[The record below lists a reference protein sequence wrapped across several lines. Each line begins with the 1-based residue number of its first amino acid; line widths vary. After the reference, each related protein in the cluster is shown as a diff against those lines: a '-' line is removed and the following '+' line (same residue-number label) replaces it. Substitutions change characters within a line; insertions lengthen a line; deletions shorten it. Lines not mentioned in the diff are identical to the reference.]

1 MAKQVKTKELR
12 FVYYVE
18 FLVIPQKI
26 IHYFIVQACS
36 NNIEVQFEMDNLNY
50 EGLWCFH
57 YLYFTDETELVVG
70 LECPNQLQTKIFQ
83 SDLNCF
89 QDLILIHGQNTQ
101 MLKGSTKKNLMLNT
115 YPGKV
120 KLYQI
125 TNILLLTEYK
135 DDFFQGINEKLSIN
149 PLISYLKYSPFIK
162 NNIISQFY
170 YNRSYDI
177 KFWSKI
183 NIKEVNQQ
191 QIGIL
196 KIKPHNFQQNL
207 NIFLLNY
214 IKDQEQ
220 WSYSIEY
227 YTYNY
232 PFVRN
237 ENLIKTFLKSFTQN
251 IEVELITQWHL
262 IEITYVL
269 NILVFKLT
277 SFMTNQKYN
286 IEFKE
291 IYQFSDILL
300 EFQFGASDSQ
310 KVSYEGEIAQFNYF
324 NYISPINQMN
334 ELGRQQNCHYSCQNC
349 WGPFNNQCLS
359 CLDSDNR
366 IYDQKTNSCQC
377 KLWYVEDN
385 QSKCYG
391 SADMNLKQTFN
402 YLPDNNQYE
411 SEDTEIICAFG
422 YFKYKES
429 CIQWYQLLMQLSPS
443 ASQKGMLNCLECIQN
458 PDLWVYKGSC
468 QEQYH
473 QFQGSQNNVYY
484 STLNEKAQTTQ
495 FFVVNEEVVGCDGCD
510 RCTDQDIQERYIDCI
525 LYPDKHLDQ
534 DVYITCY
541 FGVYQQDVK
550 KCLEVQQESHN
561 GKSQCSKTC
570 GYCLFKQC
578 LYCKDSQRYFMDV
591 QGICRTCDLTNC
603 KYCFQYNIF
612 DKNQVS
618 IQLEDISYNLE
629 DYVIACSLCFPGYI
643 FNFSINQ
650 CVEYTTSNQCVNG
663 FISEENQFV
672 CTSTLLSK
680 DEIQR
685 NIAIQF
691 INCQHYYS
699 NCLKCLQDFNGNIQC
714 VECVYGYFLNFLNG
728 ICQQCSAQFE
738 HSEVCVMTT
747 SQQDNWKYQVQSF
760 YINFKPNKIPILIQG
775 IYYIQWYDIL
785 KCADGYI
792 KFGMTCNK
800 LINQDCLQYDTPSSI
815 CITCENSSDVNPILS
830 YFDNQCQQCP
840 YPCQI
845 CQPISLD
852 QIQTINPYFIVNE
865 QSIKQTYF
873 CVFNYKED
881 LTYIESHTGQTK
893 GKDSS
898 KRRYKLQLEPET
910 FTTLQNP
917 IKQVD
922 DLTNYLQKVK
932 PDLYIYKY
940 NSQSNSSPINHREQV
955 FSLKNQTFLYD
966 GYNDSLHQKQFEIAN
981 QSTVNIQ
988 NLRIF
993 YQSNIFFVHSTF
1005 GVSIFFRNIS
1015 ISNLELEKTIFSIEQ
1030 ATNVYIN
1037 TILLSNVTLLN
1048 SHLFSFK
1055 HYQRQSTQ
1063 NIYIHIENII
1073 LVDSNLTNSSIIS
1086 FYTLTDSEFAFLK
1099 LNQIT
1104 VINTYLLN
1112 SSIITIDSIT
1122 FNSYYSAERIIFK
1135 NSTIQKCI
1143 LFRIPISK
1151 TVFISKFDII
1161 ECKISNS
1168 IFIKI
1173 VSSFSIQNIII
1184 DNSAFVKSNLIIYTQ
1199 QFVKNGYS
1207 HSISNLTLNA
1217 LDFCGGDFISI
1228 KNDKDQK
1235 GFIKLQNLEIKNI
1248 SSSCQNACNTS
1259 QCLFTYSS
1267 HTIVIENVQIK
1278 NIHAQWYFCL
1288 QKFTQIT
1295 INNLIIQGNN
1305 LFTYSLMW
1313 SQIKQLKSSINTR
1326 VQSCGVF
1333 YIQDFV
1339 NIKVNNVQIKN
1350 HFIVNSAL
1358 ILLISKGQAL
1368 NNQKININ
1376 SLQLHNNYLIK
1387 TESTQFA
1394 SLLYIYSEYFCETV
1408 INESSFKNNLIIHF
1422 LEDYSFISPGLIY
1435 IQVCQQNIYMDNNI
1449 IYQNTILNTTNS
1461 LIYLNSNQVKIKEI
1475 KVQNINYDPNQLN
1488 QDIYSK
1494 SIGGVIYAKTE
1505 LFVIDNSVFQNL
1517 YGYQASCLFL
1527 ELIRLGNVDM
1537 NNIYIENAI
1546 SWSNEQDY
1554 AVGGCL
1560 GVNSINSKLNLNL
1573 NRIKIYNCKSK
1584 NQNGFLY
1591 LISSTI
1597 SNDVVFDNI
1606 IFTNVFSQSK
1616 VMFEFD
1622 FSGNNQLNNVK
1633 LSNIIINL
1641 DETLHQQSFGK
1652 ILEQTNQTRNGIISI
1667 FNSNIQI
1674 KNLYF
1679 EGIATQKILNLQFS
1693 NSILLSNLYLNQ
1705 VNAKSDELITIS
1717 NRGLILSENS
1727 FLKEILKIAITNIT
1741 IYRSSFS
1748 GRSIDNFVSNA
1759 FLSII
1764 IANIYQ
1770 NQKIKLFLTKI
1781 YLIQNQCETCQQ
1793 GLIYIQLDQNV
1804 EKCKISDFV
1813 LYDNNCGQSNCLFV
1827 NQSVNLEMRT
1837 SMLIQNIGKSNG
1849 TMKLDID
1856 SFAGKNLLYLNN
1868 IGTFGGGLYY
1878 KSTNELTNLKNIQFI
1893 NNSAELGGA
1902 VYIENTRIS
1911 PVTLSKIFFID
1922 NMARNLISNV
1932 REQPSHLQL
1941 SLFGQKIMTIRDI
1954 NSGQPNFTK
1963 YDIDNFIQIPSG
1975 QKIGNYELQISNE
1988 VTLNKFY
1995 NIQLKILPIN
2005 TLNEV
2010 QIENENAVCMLD
2022 LSNQMNKDNIVI
2034 YKDIQQQEQIAYNIS
2049 SQSFDLSNHSIVLDP
2064 YSKEIEFQRFKVKC
2078 DCIRNMNY
2086 TFQFNAKSFT
2096 CKMGEYYFE
2105 SQCLLCDYKKG
2116 FYSVELKAQNCQK
2129 VDPKLIKSNTI
2140 NTIELY
2146 PGYWRPNIR
2155 SHYISKCQSKINNCL
2170 GGWQTGDISCQDG
2183 SIGALCEECDIYNF
2197 RGFGQYFKNKNIQCE
2212 ICSEQAWEILF
2223 SLFINSIAIVSI
2235 YLTVI
2240 SVNSVFKSFK
2250 LLKQTT
2256 KYYKIIFCSN
2266 LGNSN
2271 SDLLDQSAALI
2282 KMIVNYC
2289 QILVSIKSFQSD
2301 LYFNIID
2308 ILMPISNPIGSSTF
2322 SFQCYIT
2329 SSSSIQIIYLTQIMY
2344 LMLPAIYYLF
2354 FLTSYL
2360 ILVIGHKMILSSTIY
2375 FTALIYLFFYTQPN
2389 IIKQFGGLIA
2399 YRTISMIDYININTS
2414 YLYYTQ
2420 EHQNWVRF
2428 FIGPVLVIFGGII
2441 PLVLLAILYRFR
2453 KYFHFERTRKI
2464 WGYLFNDYK
2473 ENSYY
2478 WEIIKI
2484 FQREVIML
2492 SLIINEERVIL
2503 KSVIT
2508 LLVLILYFFSFLY
2521 FQPYNLQAL
2530 NRFEQE
2536 SILLCGI
2543 IIILSSLHYQSTLA
2557 EQGNLD
2563 IPLQILQIIF
2573 SLYFIYTI
2581 IKKVVL
2587 VYYTKYDERLD
2598 SIRKQILQ
2606 KYPQIKY
2613 MCPGL
2618 KTILVLRSERKKI
2631 ALSRFQLIKKAL
2643 IQKRINTKS
2652 RMIHSTKVS
2661 QPSPLSV
2668 EIW

>member
-1 MAKQVKTKELR
+1 MGKQVNTKELR

-18 FLVIPQKI
+18 FLVISQKI
-26 IHYFIVQACS
+26 VHYFIVQACS
-36 NNIEVQFEMDNLNY
+36 NYIEVQLEMDNLNY
-50 EGLWCFH
+50 EGKWCFH

-70 LECPNQLQTKIFQ
+70 VECENQLETKTFQ
-83 SDLNCF
+83 SDRNCF

-101 MLKGSTKKNLMLNT
+101 MLKASTEQNLMLIN

-120 KLYQI
+120 KLYQL

-135 DDFFQGINEKLSIN
+135 EDFLLGINEKLSFN
-149 PLISYLKYSPFIK
+149 PLISYLQYSSFNK

-191 QIGIL
+191 QISIL

-207 NIFLLNY
+207 NIFLLTY
-214 IKDQEQ
+214 IKNQEQ

-232 PFVRN
+232 PYVYN
-237 ENLIKTFLKSFTQN
+237 ENLINTFKKSFAQN
-251 IEVELITQWHL
+251 IEEELITQWHL
-262 IEITYVL
+262 IEITYVM

-277 SFMTNQKYN
+277 SFMSNLKYN
-286 IEFKE
+286 LKFQE

-300 EFQFGASDSQ
+300 EFQFGFSDTQ
-310 KVSYEGEIAQFNYF
+310 KINYEGEIAQFNYF
-324 NYISPINQMN
+324 NFLSPINQMN
-334 ELGRQQNCHYSCQNC
+334 DLERQQNCHHSCFNC
-349 WGPFNNQCLS
+349 WGPFNNHCLS
-359 CLDSDNR
+359 CLESDNR

-402 YLPDNNQYE
+402 YLPDNNIYE
-411 SEDTEIICAFG
+411 SEDSEVICAIG
-422 YFKYKES
+422 YFKYKDT
-429 CIQWYQLLMQLSPS
+429 CIQCPS
-443 ASQKGMLNCLECIQN
+443 ASQKGMLNCLACIQD
-458 PDLWVYKGSC
+458 PDQWIYKGIC
-468 QEQYH
+468 EEQYL
-473 QFQGSQNNVYY
+473 QFKGSQNNVYY
-484 STLNEKAQTTQ
+484 STLNEKVQTTQ

-510 RCTDQDIQERYIDCI
+510 RCTDQDIYERYIDCI

-541 FGVYQQDVK
+541 FGVFQKDVK
-550 KCLEVQQESHN
+550 KCLEVQQENHN
-561 GKSQCSKTC
+561 GKSQCSTTC

-578 LYCKDSQRYFMDV
+578 LYCKDSQKYFMDV
-591 QGICRTCDLTNC
+591 QNNCRTCDLQNC

-618 IQLEDISYNLE
+618 VQLEDITQNQE
-629 DYVIACSLCFPGYI
+629 DYVVACSLCFPGYI
-643 FNFSINQ
+643 FDFSINQ
-650 CVEYTTSNQCVNG
+650 CVEYTPSNQCVNG
-663 FISEENQFV
+663 FISEENQFL

-685 NIAIQF
+685 DIAIQF
-691 INCQHYYS
+691 NNCQHYYS
-699 NCLKCLQDFNGNIQC
+699 NCSKCLQDFNGNIQC

-728 ICQQCSAQFE
+728 ICQQCSAHFE

-747 SQQDNWKYQVQSF
+747 SQYDDWKYQVQSF

-775 IYYIQWYDIL
+775 IYYIQWYEIL
-785 KCADGYI
+785 KCADGYLQI
-792 KFGMTCNK
+792 GMTCNQLSK
-800 LINQDCLQYDTPSSI
+800 QDCLQYDIPSQI
-815 CITCENSSDVNPILS
+815 CITCKTSSDVNPILS
-830 YFDNQCQQCP
+830 YFNNQCQQCP
-840 YPCQI
+840 YPCQV
-845 CQPISLD
+845 CQKISLD
-852 QIQTINPYFIVNE
+852 QIQAINPYFIVNE
-865 QSIKQTYF
+865 KSIKQTYF
-873 CVFNYKED
+873 CVFNYNED
-881 LTYIESHTGQTK
+881 YTYIESHTGQIK
-893 GKDSS
+893 GRDSS
-898 KRRYKLQLEPET
+898 KRRYNLQLEPES
-910 FTTLQNP
+910 FPTLQNP
-917 IKQVD
+917 NKQFD
-922 DLTNYLQKVK
+922 DLNNYLQKVK
-932 PDLYIYKY
+932 PDLYIYKF
-940 NSQSNSSPINHREQV
+940 NSQCDSHPINYREQI
-955 FSLKNQTFLYD
+955 FSLRNQTFLYN
-966 GYNDSLHQKQFEIAN
+966 GYNDSQHEKEFEIVN

-993 YQSNIFFVHSTF
+993 YQSNTFFIHSTF
-1005 GVSIFFRNIS
+1005 GVSIFFSNIS
-1015 ISNLELEKTIFSIEQ
+1015 ISNLELKKTIFQIEQ

-1037 TILLSNVTLLN
+1037 TILLSNITLLN
-1048 SHLFSFK
+1048 SHLFSFN
-1055 HYQRQSTQ
+1055 HYQSQSTKKL
-1063 NIYIHIENII
+1063 YIHIDNII

-1086 FYTLTDSEFAFLK
+1086 FNTLSDSEFASQTV
-1099 LNQIT
+1099 NQIT
-1104 VINTYLLN
+1104 VINTYFQN

-1122 FNSYYSAERIIFK
+1122 FNSYYSAERITFE
-1135 NSTIQKCI
+1135 NSTILKSA
-1143 LFRIPISK
+1143 LFKIPISK
-1151 TVFISKFDII
+1151 IVFISKLDIV
-1161 ECKISNS
+1161 ECKISDS
-1168 IFIKI
+1168 IVIS
-1173 VSSFSIQNIII
+1173 VASSFSIQNVTIH
-1184 DNSAFVKSNLIIYTQ
+1184 NSAFVKSSLIIFNQ
-1199 QFVKNGYS
+1199 QFAKNGFN
-1207 HSISNLTLNA
+1207 HSISNLTLNT

-1228 KNDKDQK
+1228 KNDKDQQ
-1235 GFIKLQNLEIKNI
+1235 GFIKLQDLEVKNI
-1248 SSSCQNACNTS
+1248 SSSCQNSCNTS
-1259 QCLFTYSS
+1259 QCIFTYSS
-1267 HTIVIENVQIK
+1267 HTILIENVQIK
-1278 NIHAQWYFCL
+1278 NIYALQYFCL
-1288 QKFTQIT
+1288 QKFTKIT
-1295 INNLIIQGNN
+1295 INNSIIQGNN
-1305 LFTYSLMW
+1305 LFSNSLMP
-1313 SQIKQLKSSINTR
+1313 SQIKQLKTSINTR
-1326 VQSCGVF
+1326 LQSCGVF

-1339 NIKVNNVQIKN
+1339 TIEFNNVQIEK
-1350 HFIVNSAL
+1350 HFILNSAL
-1358 ILLISKGQAL
+1358 ILLISKGQAQ

-1376 SLQLHNNYLIK
+1376 SLQLYNNYLIK

-1408 INESSFKNNLIIHF
+1408 INQSSFKNNLILHF

-1435 IQVCQQNIYMDNNI
+1435 IEVYQQNIYMDGNI

-1461 LIYLNSNQVKIKEI
+1461 LIYLNSNQVKIKEMR
-1475 KVQNINYDPNQLN
+1475 VQYINYDPNQYN

-1517 YGYQASCLFL
+1517 YAYQASCFFL
-1527 ELIRLGNVDM
+1527 ELTRLGNVDLS
-1537 NNIYIENAI
+1537 NIYIENAT
-1546 SWSNEQDY
+1546 SWSKQQDY
-1554 AVGGCL
+1554 AIGGCL

-1573 NRIKIYNCKSK
+1573 NSIKIKNCKSK

-1591 LISSTI
+1591 LIPSTI
-1597 SNDVVFDNI
+1597 SNDVVLDDI

-1616 VMFEFD
+1616 ILFEFD
-1622 FSGNNQLNNVK
+1622 FQGNTKLNNVK

-1641 DETLHQQSFGK
+1641 DEIQYYQSFGK

-1679 EGIATQKILNLQFS
+1679 EGIATQKILTLQFS
-1693 NSILLSNLYLNQ
+1693 NAILLSNLYFNQ
-1705 VNAKSDELITIS
+1705 VNAFSDELIAIS

-1727 FLKEILKIAITNIT
+1727 FLKEILNIAITNIT
-1741 IYRSSFS
+1741 IYKSQFS
-1748 GRSIDNFVSNA
+1748 EKNIDNFVSNS

-1770 NQKIKLFLTKI
+1770 NQKVKLFLTKI
-1781 YLIQNQCETCQQ
+1781 YLIENQCQTCLQ
-1793 GLIYIQLDQNV
+1793 GLIYIQLEQNV
-1804 EKCKISDFV
+1804 KKCQISEFV
-1813 LYDNNCGQSNCLFV
+1813 LYDNYCGESNCLFV

-1837 SMLIQNIGKSNG
+1837 SMLIQNIGKTNG
-1849 TMKLDID
+1849 TMNLQID
-1856 SFAGKNLLYLNN
+1856 QFAGKNLLYLNN

-1878 KSTNELTNLKNIQFI
+1878 KSSNELTNLKNIQFI
-1893 NNSAELGGA
+1893 NNSADSGGA
-1902 VYIENTRIS
+1902 MYIEDTRIS
-1911 PVTLSKIFFID
+1911 PFTLSNLFFID
-1922 NMARNLISNV
+1922 NMANNLISNV

-1941 SLFGQKIMTIRDI
+1941 SLFGLKIMTIRDV
-1954 NSGQPNFTK
+1954 NLGQPNLTK

-1975 QKIGNYELQISNE
+1975 QKIGNYEFQISNQ
-1988 VTLNKFY
+1988 VILNKFY
-1995 NIQLKILPIN
+1995 NIKLKILPIN

-2010 QIENENAVCMLD
+2010 QIEKEDALCILD
-2022 LSNQMNKDNIVI
+2022 LSDQINKDNIIIHKVI
-2034 YKDIQQQEQIAYNIS
+2034 QEVQQIAYNTS

-2064 YSKEIEFQRFKVKC
+2064 YSKEILFQKFKVKC
-2078 DCIRNMNY
+2078 DCIRNRNY

-2116 FYSVELKAQNCQK
+2116 FYSVEVRAQNCQK

-2140 NTIELY
+2140 NNIELY

-2155 SHYISKCQSKINNCL
+2155 SHYISKCQNKVNNCL
-2170 GGWQTGDISCQDG
+2170 GGWQTGDISCKDG

-2197 RGFGQYFKNKNIQCE
+2197 RGFGQYFKNKNFQCE
-2212 ICSEQAWEILF
+2212 ICSEYAGEILF

-2256 KYYKIIFCSN
+2256 KYYKIIFCCN
-2266 LGNSN
+2266 
-2271 SDLLDQSAALI
+2271 LDQSAALI

-2301 LYFNIID
+2301 LYFNFID

-2322 SFQCYIT
+2322 SFQCYFA
-2329 SSSSIQIIYLTQIMY
+2329 SSSNIKIIYLMQITY
-2344 LMLPAIYYLF
+2344 LILPAIYYLF

-2414 YLYYTQ
+2414 FLYYTQ

-2428 FIGPVLVIFGGII
+2428 FIGPVLLIFGGII

-2453 KYFHFERTRKI
+2453 KYFHVERTRKI

-2503 KSVIT
+2503 KSVLT

-2543 IIILSSLHYQSTLA
+2543 IIILSSLHFQSTLT

-2563 IPLQILQIIF
+2563 IALQILQIIF

-2581 IKKVVL
+2581 VKKVVL

-2598 SIRKQILQ
+2598 SIRMKILQ

-2618 KTILVLRSERKKI
+2618 KNILVLRSERKKI

-2643 IQKRINTKS
+2643 IQKRINKKQK
-2652 RMIHSTKVS
+2652 MIHCKQVS
-2661 QPSPLSV
+2661 QPSPLTL
-2668 EIW
+2668 ETW